1 MTNERYAFV
10 EDVKNRKNV
19 ARSGGKRGKSR
30 YGCSLPSDSM
40 SHWAKK
46 RENGDVV
53 IMAPDR
59 PIIYEDFKELSE
71 DMQRQY
77 LQGIIDNY
85 GGTTERIAKMWGV
98 SEAKVKN
105 HRQLLGIKNPQPS
118 LGALWDIDSGARW
131 TGFLSGI
138 DFLSEPMSYE
148 EFKKLST
155 NEKKQYLHFLVDDLE
170 ASPAEISGLFGIVSQ
185 NIRALLKKNGIPP
198 KGREYRYNHKKWEEW
213 LEKYKSEAE
222 TVVEES
228 EEPESEPIP
237 NDLPEDGIE
246 MTEEPDEDPIELIA
260 PVGPKGMEDYEIE
273 YINVTMTVYS
283 MDQIPEIFSKLP
295 KAHNGSVTFQF

>member
-1 MTNERYAFV
+1 MTDERYSYV

-19 ARSGGKRGKSR
+19 ARSGGKKGKSR
-30 YGCSLPSDSM
+30 YGCTLPSDAM

-105 HRQLLGIKNPQPS
+105 HRQLLGIKNPQSS
-118 LGALWDIDSGARW
+118 LGVLWDIDSGAKW

-155 NEKKQYLHFLVDDLE
+155 NEKKQYLRFLVDDLE
-170 ASPAEISGLFGIVSQ
+170 ASPAEISGLFGIVTQ
-185 NIRALLKKNGIPP
+185 NIRVLLKKNGIPP

-213 LEKYKSEAE
+213 LEKYKNNDS
-222 TVVEES
+222 VMEEENKVTEHIQES
-228 EEPESEPIP
+228 IECKEEPIEYKEEPKIEEKSKEIIIHNEIP
-237 NDLPEDGIE
+237 SMQVHMHIDNQDQIIE
-246 MTEEPDEDPIELIA
+246 ML
-260 PVGPKGMEDYEIE
+260 
-273 YINVTMTVYS
+273 
-283 MDQIPEIFSKLP
+283 SKLP
-295 KAHNGSVTFQF
+295 KAKKGQIFFIWGKED

>member
-1 MTNERYAFV
+1 MTDERYSYV
-10 EDVKNRKNV
+10 EDVKNRKNI
-19 ARSGGKRGKSR
+19 ARSGGKKGKSR

-170 ASPAEISGLFGIVSQ
+170 ASPAEISGLFGIVTQ
-185 NIRALLKKNGIPP
+185 NIRVLLKKNGIPP
-198 KGREYRYNHKKWEEW
+198 KGREYRYNHTKWEEW
-213 LEKYKSEAE
+213 LEKYENSDS
-222 TVVEES
+222 VMEEENKVTEHIQES
-228 EEPESEPIP
+228 IECKEEPIEYKEEPKIEEKSKEIIIHNEIP
-237 NDLPEDGIE
+237 SMQVHMYVDNQDQIIE
-246 MTEEPDEDPIELIA
+246 ML
-260 PVGPKGMEDYEIE
+260 
-273 YINVTMTVYS
+273 
-283 MDQIPEIFSKLP
+283 SKLP
-295 KAHNGSVTFQF
+295 KAKKGQIMFIWGKED

>member
-1 MTNERYAFV
+1 MTDERYSYV

-19 ARSGGKRGKSR
+19 ARSGGKKGKSR
-30 YGCSLPSDSM
+30 YGCSLPSDIM

-155 NEKKQYLHFLVDDLE
+155 NEKKQYLRFLVDDLE

-185 NIRALLKKNGIPP
+185 NIRVLLKKNGIPP

-213 LEKYKSEAE
+213 LEKYKNNDS
-222 TVVEES
+222 VMEEENKVTEHIQEPIECK
-228 EEPESEPIP
+228 EEPTEYKEEPKIEEKSKEIIIH
-237 NDLPEDGIE
+237 NEISSMQVHMHVDNQDQIIE
-246 MTEEPDEDPIELIA
+246 ML
-260 PVGPKGMEDYEIE
+260 
-273 YINVTMTVYS
+273 
-283 MDQIPEIFSKLP
+283 SKLP
-295 KAHNGSVTFQF
+295 KAKKGQIMFVWGED

>member
-1 MTNERYAFV
+1 MTDERYSYV
-10 EDVKNRKNV
+10 EDVKSRKSV
-19 ARSGGKRGKSR
+19 ARSGGKKGKSR
-30 YGCSLPSDSM
+30 YGCTLPSDSM

-59 PIIYEDFKELSE
+59 PILYDDFKELSE

-170 ASPAEISGLFGIVSQ
+170 ASPVEISGLFGIVSQ

-213 LEKYKSEAE
+213 LEKYENRDS
-222 TVVEES
+222 VMEEENKVTEHIQDS
-228 EEPESEPIP
+228 IECKEEPIEYKEEPKIEERSKEIIIHNEIP
-237 NDLPEDGIE
+237 SMQVHMYVDNQDQIIE
-246 MTEEPDEDPIELIA
+246 ML
-260 PVGPKGMEDYEIE
+260 
-273 YINVTMTVYS
+273 
-283 MDQIPEIFSKLP
+283 SKLP
-295 KAHNGSVTFQF
+295 KAKKGQIMFVWGKED